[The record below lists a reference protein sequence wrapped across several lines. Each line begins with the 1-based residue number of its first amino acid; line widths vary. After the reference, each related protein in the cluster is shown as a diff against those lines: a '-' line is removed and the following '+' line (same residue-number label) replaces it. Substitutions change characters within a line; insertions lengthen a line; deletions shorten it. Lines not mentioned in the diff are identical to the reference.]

1 MALHIGDIEANIRV
15 DLGQSQSALDRFAKN
30 VEQVEA
36 SLKSVDGSKVSVK
49 PTGERELQSARKSAD
64 GLERSLSS
72 SGQAAEAI
80 TLDRRLSASLSDAES
95 AAKETSAAF
104 GAAAGSAR
112 EMGSASGPI
121 RNTASAMGEVASNA
135 GRVGDARPGV
145 EGTNSALVGLLGTA
159 KQLIPA
165 LSAGALGGTI
175 LSKGWDRLTGIDD
188 ATFKL
193 QGLGHEAKAIEGI
206 MDSAMTSVRGTSYGF
221 ADAANA
227 AAQAVAAGV
236 EPGQQLTNSLE
247 IMTDTAAIAGA
258 PLNDIVAIFGQVR
271 GNGKLMREELLQLS
285 ERGLPIFQM
294 LSDSLGVTTEDLND
308 MVSDGVLGIEDLE
321 KALGDNLGGAAKEM
335 GGSVSGAISN
345 VSAALGRL
353 GAGILSGPFSQVPA
367 VLSSTTGAIDSTTD
381 AVSGLYE
388 AWGELPG
395 PIKQA
400 SGLLLLAK
408 ASAVTAESSL
418 GQKFTEKLT
427 AAGGGFTKMGNAA
440 KASASRVGES
450 AKLSFNNAQSMAL
463 HHATAAAAAS
473 RGAMETRDA
482 FTMIDRTGAQMGHS
496 LAAGFHATRS
506 VASGAFGGIKQAGVE
521 AFDGLKK
528 GGKGVVDFFG
538 GPWALGFAAA
548 AAVAI
553 KIVDAA
559 ASVKAAE
566 KEVAVAARDARDAH
580 DELTRSL
587 ERTNGV
593 LTGES
598 VAAAQDW
605 SSKMV
610 TQFTATGEAYD
621 KMFGAI
627 SGAWSEMGW
636 LDAMKGSLRISG
648 ELGREYDEII
658 AKNRDHANAQSA
670 LNDVMSELGLTQE
683 DLAEVVSAGGAEY
696 ERLASSL
703 RAMGEDGYPALKML
717 EDIRYEIEQQA
728 DTAKLVD
735 GSYVT
740 IRDGIEAIADEAS
753 SADEKLAGLTDV
765 LREMGLMPK
774 ESTDALFEMAE
785 SVSEIVEKL
794 GDLSDIDM
802 GDMLKDPAGGWTVD
816 NLNEK
821 SEATRL
827 LYGSLKDLQKE
838 YAQARLDGV
847 DHADAWASVEP
858 TLEQLGE
865 KFGRTTEEVT
875 ALSEEMGLVPSVVDV
890 AVELQ
895 GSNTAMQELGAVWA
909 QLSALDK
916 GESAKIS
923 LDNADAIDTLE
934 EVGYK
939 LEEVDGAE
947 GVFKVS
953 ADTDKAK
960 DGLEEVLGMGSV
972 LNDEEISPTIFL
984 DTEPLEMGRADAE
997 QLIRELGMETA
1008 QPGVDLLLDELF
1020 ADGEVTRAELAAL
1033 SAEKAV
1039 PIADLDDQLHKQK
1052 IQSAKDATR
1061 AMDNE
1066 KGTAKIDGDTSP
1078 LQRAINAAK
1087 TMLNLIPGVN
1097 IPIGGSSPAGGSS
1110 SFARGGRVPALAS
1123 GGLPGGGYRLPTSGP
1138 GTDKVDGFLGVDNA
1152 GIPTARVNRGEFV
1165 TNAAST
1171 EKYLPAYYAL
1181 NAGDVKTAVG
1191 HLTNH
1196 LPGYADGG
1204 VVSPPELLAFAK
1216 GNSVR
1221 GQRASRSLEGAPYVF
1236 GGINWGDCSGAMAAL
1251 ARFSVGLD
1259 AFSARF
1265 ATMNQ
1270 REALSALG
1278 ARSGPGTGP
1287 RIEFGWL
1294 NGGPGGG
1301 HTSGTIVPKSG
1312 SPVNVEMGGGRMNGQ
1327 IGGAAAP
1334 ASHPQYTDRAHI
1346 PLLGGGGASLGVDQY
1361 GNIMSTNV
1369 NGVVVGNKYKNETID
1384 WGTAGNLLRE
1394 MKDAQHKEKQLG
1406 RFKAGIYDT
1415 GGVLRPGGMAV
1426 NLSPADEVIINGPQ
1440 LQAINNLANN
1450 SGAVANQVA
1459 ALVQKLDAQQMESAA
1474 GEFNHAARTGEW
1486 RSNKY
1491 IDKNSPLGRAA
1502 IDVYDAFGNAMAAAG
1517 EMKAGEILQIGERLG
1532 AGFITQ
1538 YFEGVVNAH
1547 EDLEDSYVAQV
1558 DAADAERQAV
1568 KNLAE
1573 ARKNLAEV
1581 EADTADVSEE
1591 TRDRLIEAQKELSKA
1606 QKSGDAKKIES
1617 AEKKVDKARK
1627 KVNKESKKAEEDRA
1641 KDIQDAVE
1649 QVTEAEGDLA
1659 DARSL
1664 VKAAATATGHAE
1676 IAMAVEVAATIME
1689 VAKAA
1694 FEWLDK
1700 TLAWFHQVDV
1710 GRAKVHQTVLANVA
1724 ELSALMEEQQQLVA
1738 SLHMQMVAAR
1748 IETTQSAWDLRVA
1761 QAGVFE
1767 AQLKGILGVQTAE
1780 ERLRAERKKL
1790 NERAIYDFRDLSIE
1804 YDKYI
1809 NSVLIGFELEGA
1821 GRAEL
1826 QNLTSTQLMEAM
1838 AGQRTLGRQAARQI
1852 ADRLALEKG
1861 LSDTETAL
1869 LTEVFAGKFAGY
1881 DLEAAAL
1888 DKQAGFAAAY
1898 YAAQEAGLEG
1908 LLGQALQVN
1917 PEMLALQRE
1926 VLAADLERQR
1936 TVKEASL
1943 QALDAAYRQQ
1953 TATVELSRL
1962 TDDLRLAQGRLQRL
1976 DGGMP
1981 SDQATIRAEMAKI
1994 QAQNAEYQAI
2004 QKNLGNRFGGFLDFD
2019 GDGKVFG
2026 GLFGDNKGAQD
2037 LAAARAGLEAN
2048 EARMA
2053 ELQARLDKLDG
2064 DATEVELS
2072 REDRKRI
2079 EMAGLLFAR
2088 GEDEKAQAL
2097 IDSTAL
2103 GDASNQLWL
2112 NNIDDQLAE
2121 IERKRIEAQREIED
2135 GRAEY
2140 DYRSQALPLQAAI
2153 ESLLRLAESESY
2165 AAEALRSTDPG
2176 VREAYLELSRWAKE
2190 VGTEFGA
2197 TSFEQP
2203 LTSALESLTAAQRV
2217 TETNR
2222 ATGGDNVTVIEMHMG
2237 RDDVLTFSAI
2247 QDAIGRANGR
2257 VDGVELRLT
2266 EVENRDK
2273 PTGRD
2278 IALQRAGRK

>member
-15 DLGQSQSALDRFAKN
+15 DLGQSQSALDRFSKN
-30 VEQVEA
+30 VEQVET

-104 GAAAGSAR
+104 GSAAGSAR
-112 EMGSASGPI
+112 EMGAASGPI

-135 GRVGDARPGV
+135 GRVGDARSGV

-165 LSAGALGGTI
+165 LSVGALGGTI

-193 QGLGHEAKAIEGI
+193 QGLGHEVKAIEGV

-258 PLNDIVAIFGQVR
+258 PLNDIVSIFGQVR
-271 GNGKLMREELLQLS
+271 VNGNLMREELLQLS

-335 GGSVSGAISN
+335 GGSVSGALSN

-353 GAGILSGPFSQVPA
+353 GANILSGPFSQVPA

-395 PIKQA
+395 PVKQA
-400 SGLLLLAK
+400 TGLLLLAK

-418 GQKFTEKLT
+418 GQKFTEKLH

-450 AKLSFNNAQSMAL
+450 AKLSFKSAQSMAL
-463 HHATAAAAAS
+463 HHSTAAAAAS

-506 VASGAFGGIKQAGVE
+506 VASGAFGGIKQAGAE
-521 AFDGLKK
+521 AFNGLKK

-548 AAVAI
+548 AAVAM

-559 ASVKAAE
+559 ASVRAAE

-598 VAAAQDW
+598 VSAAQDW
-605 SSKMV
+605 SSKMI

-621 KMFGAI
+621 KMNGAI

-636 LDAMKGSLRISG
+636 VDALKGSLRISG
-648 ELGREYDEII
+648 DLGREYDEII

-670 LNDVMSELGLTQE
+670 LNDVMGELGLTQE
-683 DLAEVVSAGGAEY
+683 GLAEVVSAGGAEY

-717 EDIRYEIEQQA
+717 EDMRYEIEQQA
-728 DTAKLVD
+728 DAAKLVD
-735 GSYVT
+735 DSYVL

-753 SADEKLAGLTDV
+753 SADEKLAGLNDV

-785 SVSEIVEKL
+785 GVSEIVEKL
-794 GDLSDIDM
+794 GDLSDMDM
-802 GDMLKDPAGGWTVD
+802 GDMLKDPTAGWSVD

-821 SEATRL
+821 SEASQL
-827 LYGSLKDLQKE
+827 LYGSLKELQSE

-847 DHADAWASVEP
+847 EHADAWASVEP
-858 TLEQLGE
+858 TLEQLGD

-909 QLSALDK
+909 QLSALDE

-923 LDNADAIDTLE
+923 LDNADAMDTLE
-934 EVGYK
+934 ELGYK

-947 GVFKVS
+947 GVFTVS

-972 LNDEEISPTIFL
+972 LNEEEISPTIFL
-984 DTEPLEMGRADAE
+984 DTEPLKMGRADAE

-1020 ADGEVTRAELAAL
+1020 ADGVVTRAELAAL
-1033 SAEKAV
+1033 SSEKAV
-1039 PIADLDDQLHKQK
+1039 PVADLDDQLHKQK

-1061 AMDNE
+1061 AMDKE
-1066 KGTAKIDGDTSP
+1066 KGTAKIDGDTGP
-1078 LQRAINAAK
+1078 LQRAINVAK
-1087 TMLNLIPGVN
+1087 SMLNLIPGVN
-1097 IPIGGSSPAGGSS
+1097 IPIGGSSSPAGGSS

-1138 GTDKVDGFLGVDNA
+1138 GTHKVDGFLGVDNA

-1171 EKYLPAYYAL
+1171 EKYLPAYHAL
-1181 NAGDVKTAVG
+1181 NTGDVKAAVG
-1191 HLTNH
+1191 YLTNH

-1204 VVSPPELLAFAK
+1204 IVSAPELLGFAK

-1251 ARFSVGLD
+1251 ARFAVGLD

-1270 REALSALG
+1270 RQALSALG
-1278 ARSGPGTGP
+1278 ARSGPGNGP

-1312 SPVNVEMGGGRMNGQ
+1312 SPVNVEMGGGRGNGQ
-1327 IGGAAAP
+1327 IGGGAAP
-1334 ASHPQYTDRAHI
+1334 ASHPQYTDRAHL
-1346 PLLGGGGASLGVDQY
+1346 PLMGGNSLGVDQY
-1361 GNIMSTNV
+1361 GNIMSTSV

-1384 WGTAGNLLRE
+1384 WGTAGSLLRE
-1394 MKDAQHKEKQLG
+1394 MQDTQHKEKQLG

-1426 NLSPADEVIINGPQ
+1426 NLSPAEEVIINGPQ

-1450 SGAVANQVA
+1450 SGAVANQVS
-1459 ALVQKLDAQQMESAA
+1459 ALVQKLDRQQMESAA
-1474 GEFNHAARTGEW
+1474 GEFNNAARTGEW
-1486 RSNKY
+1486 SSNKY

-1502 IDVYDAFGNAMAAAG
+1502 IDVYDAFGNAMTAAG

-1547 EDLEDSYVAQV
+1547 EGLEDSYVAQV

-1606 QKSGDAKKIES
+1606 QDSGDSKKIES
-1617 AEKKVDKARK
+1617 AEKKVASARK
-1627 KVNKESKKAEEDRA
+1627 KVNKESKKAEKDRA
-1641 KDIQDAVE
+1641 KDIQDAVG

-1659 DARSL
+1659 DARGL

-1780 ERLRAERKKL
+1780 EKLQAERKKL

-1838 AGQRTLGRQAARQI
+1838 AGQRALGRQAARQI

-1869 LTEVFAGKFAGY
+1869 LTDVFAGKFAGY

-1943 QALDAAYRQQ
+1943 EALDAAYRQQ

-1981 SDQATIRAEMAKI
+1981 SDQATILAEMAKL
-1994 QAQNAEYQAI
+1994 QAQNAEYGALE
-2004 QKNLGNRFGGFLDFD
+2004 KNLGNKLGGFLDFD
-2019 GDGKVFG
+2019 SDGKVFG
-2026 GLFGDNKGAQD
+2026 GLFGDNKGAQE

-2048 EARMA
+2048 QARMA

-2064 DATEVELS
+2064 DTTEVELS
-2072 REDRKRI
+2072 REDRKRL

-2088 GEDEKAQAL
+2088 GEDDKAQAL

-2112 NNIDDQLAE
+2112 NNIDDQLEE
-2121 IERKRIEAQREIED
+2121 IERKRIETQREIED
-2135 GRAEY
+2135 GQAER
-2140 DYRSQALPLQAAI
+2140 DYRAQALPLQAAI

-2165 AAEALRSTDPG
+2165 ASEALRSTDPG
-2176 VREAYLELSRWAKE
+2176 VRDAYMELSRWAKE

-2203 LTSALESLTAAQRV
+2203 LTSALESLNAAQQV
-2217 TETNR
+2217 AETNR
-2222 ATGGDNVTVIEMHMG
+2222 ATGGDNVTVIEMKMG
-2237 RDDVLTFSAI
+2237 RDDVLTFNSI
-2247 QDAIGRANGR
+2247 EDAIGRANGR